1 MKLTQRQVTAYGFV
15 MLALM
20 ILMLGF
26 VIFGQLSSEWKR
38 AIFFIALIL
47 FLLRVAF
54 RLILARQ
61 ERIDR
66 ERRERLQR
74 AQETEDS
81 PNPET

>member
-1 MKLTQRQVTAYGFV
+1 MKLTQRNVTAYGFV

-20 ILMLGF
+20 VLMLGF

-47 FLLRVAF
+47 FLLRVAL

-61 ERIDR
+61 ERFERQRKELRDHAR
-66 ERRERLQR
+66 ENDNE
-74 AQETEDS
+74 
-81 PNPET
+81 PKPET